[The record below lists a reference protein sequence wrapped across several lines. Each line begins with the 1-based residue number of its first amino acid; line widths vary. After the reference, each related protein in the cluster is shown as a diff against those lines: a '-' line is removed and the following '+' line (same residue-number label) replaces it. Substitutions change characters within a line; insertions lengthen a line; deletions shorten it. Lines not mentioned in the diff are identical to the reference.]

1 MVANKNLFSSDIKEK
16 VQSLISKMTL
26 EEKVGQM
33 SQFDWGFHAINPDA
47 GGEINEIMKDL
58 LDKGMLGSLFNLS
71 GVEQANTIQQQ
82 AIERS
87 RLGIPMI
94 VGRDVIHGYRSVFPI
109 PLAQSA
115 SWNPDLIRRTAAAA
129 SKEAASDGISWVFAP
144 MIDITRDPR
153 WGRIAETMGEDPHL
167 GEIMAESWVEGSEV
181 QDSTNESLSVA
192 SCPKHFAGYGFAESG
207 RDYNTVDVSDRVL
220 REVILPP
227 FRKAVDAGALS
238 MMASFNELNGI
249 PACANRYLLTTILRE
264 EWGFEGVLVSDYN
277 ALGELIA
284 HGVAKDA
291 EEACEIAI
299 KAGTDMDMH
308 SGIYYKYLPKL
319 VKEGRVDESLIN
331 SAVGRILALKMKL
344 GLFDKAQVNPLL
356 QERVILSEEH
366 VSLAREAA
374 RESIVLLKN
383 DNRTLPLS
391 KQLKTL
397 AIIGPLA
404 TNTNDPLGCWAADG
418 NPDDVVSLLDGI
430 KGKISPDTELLYA
443 EGCAIES
450 EDENSFEQ
458 ALAVVAQ
465 ADVTIIAVGESKTMS
480 GEGNSRSELD
490 LPGKQRELVE
500 AVIKLGKPVIVVL
513 FNGRP
518 LTTVWL
524 DETATAI
531 IEAWHLGIQSGN
543 AIADVL
549 FGDYNPSGKLT
560 ATFPR
565 SVGQIPLYYYR
576 RNTGRP
582 PGGVYSSRYIDA
594 PVQALYPFGY
604 GLSYTNFEYSNL
616 VLSSTRISS
625 SESVSVSVNI
635 TNTGSYKGEE
645 VVQLYVRDVT
655 ASVTQ
660 PLKKLKGFMKISL
673 DVGEMKMVTFTVTP
687 SDLAI
692 IGADNSLAVE
702 AGSFQ
707 VMVGSNS
714 EDGLIGEIVVV

>member
-1 MVANKNLFSSDIKEK
+1 MVAKKNLFSLEIKEK
-16 VQSLISKMTL
+16 VQSLISQMTL

-58 LDKGMLGSLFNLS
+58 LNKGMLGSLFNLS
-71 GVEQANTIQQQ
+71 GVEQSNTIQQQ
-82 AIERS
+82 SIERS

-115 SWNPDLIRRTAAAA
+115 SWNPDLIRRTAEVA

-167 GEIMAESWVEGSEV
+167 SEIMAEAWVDGAEV

-192 SCPKHFAGYGFAESG
+192 SCPKHYAGYGFAESG

-227 FRKAVDAGALS
+227 FRKAVEAGALS
-238 MMASFNELNGI
+238 IMASFNEMNGI

-277 ALGELIA
+277 ALGELIT

-319 VKEGRVDESLIN
+319 VKEGRVEESLID

-344 GLFDKAQVNPLL
+344 GLFDNAQVNPALN
-356 QERVILSEEH
+356 ENIILSEEH

-383 DNRTLPLS
+383 DNRTLPLT

-397 AIIGPLA
+397 AVIGPLA
-404 TNTNDPLGCWAADG
+404 TNMTDPLGCWAADG

-430 KGKISPDTELLYA
+430 KAKISPDTELLYA
-443 EGCAIES
+443 EGCGIES
-450 EDENSFEQ
+450 EVENGFEQ
-458 ALAVVAQ
+458 ALAAVAQ
-465 ADVTIIAVGESKTMS
+465 ADVTIIAVGEGKTMS

-500 AVIKLGKPVIVVL
+500 EAIKLGKPVIVVL

-531 IEAWHLGIQSGN
+531 VEAWHLGIQSGN

-560 ATFPR
+560 ATFPQ

-576 RNTGRP
+576 KNTGRP

-604 GLSYTNFEYSNL
+604 GLSYTDFEYSNL
-616 VLSSTRISS
+616 VLSSTHISNS
-625 SESVSVSVNI
+625 DSVSVSVDVK
-635 TNTGSYKGEE
+635 NTGNYSGEE
-645 VVQLYVRDVT
+645 VVQLYIRDVA

-660 PLKKLKGFMKISL
+660 PLKKLKGFTKVSL
-673 DVGEMKMVTFTVTP
+673 AVGEMKTVTFTVSP
-687 SDLAI
+687 SDLSI
-692 IGADNSLAVE
+692 IAADNNLTVE

-707 VMVGSNS
+707 VMVGPNS
-714 EDGLIGEIVVV
+714 EAGLIGEIVVQ

>member
-1 MVANKNLFSSDIKEK
+1 MAGNKKLFSSEIKEK
-16 VQSLISKMTL
+16 VLSLISQMTL
-26 EEKVGQM
+26 EEKIGQM

-47 GGEINEIMKDL
+47 GGEINLMMKDL
-58 LDKGMLGSLFNLS
+58 IDKGMLGSLFNLS
-71 GVEQANTIQQQ
+71 GVEQANTLQKQT
-82 AIERS
+82 IEKS

-94 VGRDVIHGYRSVFPI
+94 VGRDVIHGYRAVFPI

-115 SWNPDLIRRTAAAA
+115 SWNPELIRRTAAAA

-153 WGRIAETMGEDPHL
+153 WGRIAETMGEDPYV
-167 GEIMAESWVEGSEV
+167 GEIMAKAWVEGAELDDAS
-181 QDSTNESLSVA
+181 SESLSVA
-192 SCPKHFAGYGFAESG
+192 SCPKHFAGYGFAEAG

-227 FRKAVDAGALS
+227 FRKAVEAGALS
-238 MMASFNELNGI
+238 IMASFNELNGI

-264 EWGFEGVLVSDYN
+264 EWGFEGVIVSDYN
-277 ALGELIA
+277 ALGELIT
-284 HGVAKDA
+284 HGVARDA

-308 SGIYYKYLPKL
+308 SGIFYKYLPKL
-319 VKEGRVDESLIN
+319 VQEGRVAESLIDA
-331 SAVGRILALKMKL
+331 AVGRILAVKMKL
-344 GLFDKAQVNPLL
+344 GLFENAYVNP
-356 QERVILSEEH
+356 ERSQSVILSEEH

-383 DNRTLPLS
+383 DNRILPLS
-391 KQLKTL
+391 KQLKSL
-397 AIIGPLA
+397 AVIGPMA
-404 TNTNDPLGCWAADG
+404 TNTKDPLGCWAADG
-418 NPDDVVSLLDGI
+418 NADDVVSLLDGI
-430 KGKISPDTELLYA
+430 KAKVSPDTQLLYA
-443 EGCAIES
+443 EGCGIES
-450 EDENSFEQ
+450 EDESGFEQ
-458 ALAVVAQ
+458 ALAAVAG
-465 ADVTIIAVGESKTMS
+465 ADAAIIAVGESLTMS

-500 AVIKLGKPVIVVL
+500 AAIQLGKPVIVVL

-518 LTTVWL
+518 MTTVWL
-524 DETATAI
+524 DDTATAI
-531 IEAWHLGIQSGN
+531 VEAWHLGIQSGN

-576 RNTGRP
+576 KNTGRP

-604 GLSYTNFEYSNL
+604 GLSYTDFEYDNL
-616 VLSSTRISS
+616 VVSSARISS
-625 SESVSVSVNI
+625 SDSVSVSVNV
-635 TNTGSYKGEE
+635 TNTGSVTGEE
-645 VVQLYVRDVT
+645 VVQLYIRDAA

-660 PLKKLKGFMKISL
+660 PLKKLKGFAKVSL
-673 DVGEMKMVTFTVTP
+673 SAGEMKTVTFSVTP
-687 SDLAI
+687 SELAI
-692 IGADNSLAVE
+692 IGADDRLSVE
-702 AGSFQ
+702 PGIFQ
-707 VMVGSNS
+707 LMVGPHS
-714 EDGLIGEIVVV
+714 EKGLIGEITVE

>member
-1 MVANKNLFSSDIKEK
+1 MVAKKNLFSLEIKEK
-16 VQSLISKMTL
+16 VQSLISQMTI

-58 LDKGMLGSLFNLS
+58 LNKGMLGSLFNLS
-71 GVEQANTIQQQ
+71 GVEQSNTIQQQ
-82 AIERS
+82 SIERS

-115 SWNPDLIRRTAAAA
+115 SWNPDLIRRTAEVA

-167 GEIMAESWVEGSEV
+167 SEIMAEAWVDGTEV

-192 SCPKHFAGYGFAESG
+192 SCPKHYAGYGFAESG

-227 FRKAVDAGALS
+227 FRKAVEAGALS
-238 MMASFNELNGI
+238 IMASFNEMNGI

-277 ALGELIA
+277 ALGELIT

-319 VKEGRVDESLIN
+319 VKEGRIEESLID

-344 GLFDKAQVNPLL
+344 GLFDNAQVNPALN
-356 QERVILSEEH
+356 ENIILSEEH

-383 DNRTLPLS
+383 DNRTLPLT

-397 AIIGPLA
+397 AVIGPLA
-404 TNTNDPLGCWAADG
+404 TNTTDPLGCWAADG

-430 KGKISPDTELLYA
+430 KAKISPDTELLYA
-443 EGCAIES
+443 EGCGIES
-450 EDENSFEQ
+450 EVENGFEQ
-458 ALAVVAQ
+458 ALAAVAK
-465 ADVTIIAVGESKTMS
+465 ADVTIIAVGEGKTMS

-490 LPGKQRELVE
+490 LPGKQRKLVE
-500 AVIKLGKPVIVVL
+500 EAIKLGKPVIVVL

-531 IEAWHLGIQSGN
+531 VEAWHLGIQSGN

-560 ATFPR
+560 ATFPQ

-576 RNTGRP
+576 KNTGRP

-604 GLSYTNFEYSNL
+604 GLSYTDFEYSNL
-616 VLSSTRISS
+616 VLSSTHISNS
-625 SESVSVSVNI
+625 DSVSVSVDVK
-635 TNTGSYKGEE
+635 NTGNYSGEE
-645 VVQLYVRDVT
+645 VVQLYIRDVA

-660 PLKKLKGFMKISL
+660 PLKKLKGFTKVSL
-673 DVGEMKMVTFTVTP
+673 AVGEMKTVTFTVSP
-687 SDLAI
+687 SDLSI
-692 IGADNSLAVE
+692 IAADNNLTVE

-707 VMVGSNS
+707 VIVGPNS
-714 EDGLIGEIVVV
+714 EAGLIGEIVVQ